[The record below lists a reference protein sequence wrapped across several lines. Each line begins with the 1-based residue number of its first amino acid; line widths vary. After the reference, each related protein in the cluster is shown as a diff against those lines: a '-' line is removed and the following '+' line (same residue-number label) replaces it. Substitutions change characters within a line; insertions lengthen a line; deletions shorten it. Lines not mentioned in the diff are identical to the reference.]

1 MALALGHASATT
13 KDDEVLAAL
22 HAVDDAQLLAEV
34 ARRNLVAPQDQRAL
48 EEKKGEL
55 TEVFYSYKYQCECDP
70 TASPTPKPATA
81 WKSIFGRLHPTHR
94 VISTQ
99 AHARAPGGGL

>member
-1 MALALGHASATT
+1 MYMRAVFLALALGHASATT

-48 EEKKGEL
+48 
-55 TEVFYSYKYQCECDP
+55 TEVFYSYKYQCGCDP
-70 TASPTPKPATA
+70 TAWPTPKPATA
-81 WKSIFGRLHPTHR
+81 WKSIFGRFT
-94 VISTQ
+94 
-99 AHARAPGGGL
+99 